1 MPSIDELER
10 ELGEAEASIEGL
22 RASLEENRAK
32 DLIKIITPTG
42 KMAGDIT
49 GLTPRQYEEFVG
61 RRPSPTLL
69 RKLEGQTT
77 EKIPWNLVL
86 DHLASER
93 GYSGDEE
100 LKDAI
105 EAAKADTKELEG
117 LKHSRDILISDIKD
131 KIQEGILGVDTFKV
145 TRESDIPNGM
155 LKGEVTE
162 VNGSEIGAYR
172 QHSFWTVEVD
182 LDNDGVI
189 DHKFTIRY
197 AKEARKLIA
206 MAIKDITDKK
216 MVELEPRRHMK
227 YRVKRRP
234 KVKKYRVTQAGI
246 ISLRG

>member
-1 MPSIDELER
+1 MPSIDELEQ

-32 DLIKIITPTG
+32 DLTKIIVPTG
-42 KMAGDIT
+42 KMKGEIT

-86 DHLASER
+86 DQLASER
-93 GYSGDEE
+93 GYDSDEA

-105 EAAKADTKELEG
+105 EAAKEDTEELEG
-117 LKHSRDILISDIKD
+117 LKHSRDTLISDIKT

-145 TRESDIPNGM
+145 TRESDLPNGM

-162 VNGSEIGAYR
+162 VNGSEIEAYR
-172 QHSFWTVEVD
+172 QHSYWTIEVD
-182 LDNDGVI
+182 LDNDGVV
-189 DHKFTIRY
+189 DHKFKIRY

-206 MAIKDITDKK
+206 MAIRDITDKK
-216 MVELEPRRHMK
+216 MAEFEPRKRVK
-227 YRVKRRP
+227 YRARRRP
-234 KVKKYRVTQAGI
+234 KVKRFRSTPTQL
-246 ISLRG
+246 ISPR